1 MPFTYFLVE
10 KIERHEEYDEVWL
23 SEMPTPF
30 SFKHNFI
37 IWVDDVPSNNIKY
50 VADIAER
57 GIETIQ
63 LTSTVMAAKWTAE
76 FGWLLNW
83 MDVKFKVISDMVRKE
98 GEVFNYEAGIDLL
111 EHFYNI
117 QGYSIPVFIF
127 CSDAKKGKEN
137 AEKRNIRKNNIYA
150 ISNSSKELR

>member
-1 MPFTYFLVE
+1 M
-10 KIERHEEYDEVWL
+10 D
-23 SEMPTPF
+23 
-30 SFKHNFI
+30 
-37 IWVDDVPSNNIKY
+37 
-50 VADIAER
+50 R

-98 GEVFNYEAGIDLL
+98 GEVWNYEAGIDLL

-117 QGYSIPVFIF
+117 QGYSIPVLIF
-127 CSDAKKGKEN
+127 CSDVKKGKEN
-137 AEKRNIRKNNIYA
+137 AEKRKIRKNNIYA
-150 ISNSSKELR
+150 ISNSSKELREYTFFE